1 MNANDKCIMIIA
13 AALCAGVAHFPL
25 FGDGG
30 YTCVYQNDFSTRT
43 SLSPVP
49 ASRWSEATYVA
60 DTDLFV
66 NYATKHGNANQYRSS
81 ANAQSQTNHV
91 QDSWLKVYDQSFTN
105 DASFRVLSNGGNQYA
120 AFIND
125 GTITNINFDHRTH
138 AIHPF
143 FNRIS
148 SGVLRMS
155 IDIAMPAHP
164 ANTTDNINL
173 FVGPLY
179 EMYMGGFWQSNTF
192 RYPGMFGANHIGNNF
207 QAYSFGGNGAGSNSY
222 DGAYEGSA
230 LAAGHWYRY
239 VVDFDFDARKLSG
252 TVYDMGTDVPTPAST
267 STQWCTLRQHSF
279 YANPSAELG
288 PVTGYIIRDVGSI
301 SGRGDNFDELLAP
314 RVDNVKCWWRASGTS
329 FTDADLFYEND
340 FSKCRIRTIVPNGTS
355 SCDYTPSTTA
365 KTLEWYGHYP
375 VNELSSAGLPGYQI
389 LPNNTGSGQ
398 QPIGL
403 DGWRRLNANGRQ
415 HASIIKSSVGAG
427 NWMIATTADSNDSN
441 RYSIFAHPLGQ
452 TISNGSVRLSV
463 DFRTPNKW
471 VHSNASCR
479 NIRIMLAPQSYYD
492 SYNDSQQTTLYAAR
506 VGMDGSSGVNDFKF
520 MRTGAN
526 ATVTT
531 AAGGKS
537 NHWYRAVMTVD
548 IDNKTYDT
556 LIFDLGENSVAYN
569 FPMPDAST
577 AVFSSSGEPLR
588 NAELPEISCFALMS
602 MGAGGEIGGTFNE
615 KGIIY
620 FDNIFAWR
628 KSASETT
635 WHQIYYNDFNTR
647 RYYNVPLTTC
657 TLTDKLN
664 RADGTDWWKSL
675 GDGMDQLVA
684 SGNGDNPF
692 AHRIER
698 RIPTWNNNHFDTS
711 HVFAAQPIGTNLT
724 KGVVKMW
731 ADVRPPCRWTQSGG
745 VAHVTF
751 GADGFYRGNMY
762 DRTFYERYFVRFGF
776 GCGSTTTTC
785 GLVNTVKFLISGP
798 SGNTLLSESANATHW
813 YRFKATTRID
823 RGTWDLEVF
832 DMGTAQPT
840 LETPTPSTSFVSRSD
855 LPYHTTMEAGEG
867 FSVVSLGDVFTYPD
881 DIWKAVPLDIPLF
894 DNIRVEHKAVSG
906 VTIIFR

>member
-1 MNANDKCIMIIA
+1 
-13 AALCAGVAHFPL
+13 
-25 FGDGG
+25 
-30 YTCVYQNDFSTRT
+30 
-43 SLSPVP
+43 
-49 ASRWSEATYVA
+49 
-60 DTDLFV
+60 
-66 NYATKHGNANQYRSS
+66 
-81 ANAQSQTNHV
+81 V

-105 DASFRVLSNGGNQYA
+105 DASFRVLSSGGNQYA

-125 GTITNINFDHRTH
+125 GTIRNITFDHRTH

-164 ANTTDNINL
+164 TNTTDNINL

-192 RYPGMFGANHIGNNF
+192 RYPGMFGPNHFGNNF
-207 QAYSFGGNGAGSNSY
+207 QAYSFGGNGGGGSTY
-222 DGAYEGSA
+222 EGAYEGSA
-230 LAAGHWYRY
+230 LTAGHWYRY

-252 TVYDMGTDVPTPAST
+252 SVYDMGTDVPTPAST
-267 STQWCTLRQHSF
+267 GTQWCTLRQHPF

-288 PVTGYIIRDVGSI
+288 PVTGYIIRDVGSV
-301 SGRGDNFDELLAP
+301 SGRGDNFDESLAP
-314 RVDNVKCWWRASGTS
+314 RVDNVRCWWRASGTS

-355 SCDYTPSTTA
+355 SCDYTPTTTA
-365 KTLEWYGHYP
+365 KTLEWYGLYP
-375 VNELSSAGLPGYQI
+375 VNEISSLPGYQLI
-389 LPNNTGSGQ
+389 PDSTTPFAKTI

-403 DGWRRLNANGRQ
+403 DGWRRLNSNGLL
-415 HASIIKSSVGAG
+415 HSSVIKSTVGAG
-427 NWMIATTADSNDSN
+427 NWMIAAGCKSNESQN
-441 RYSIFAHPLGQ
+441 WGIAACPLGQ

-463 DFRTPNKW
+463 DFRTPDKW
-471 VHSNASCR
+471 YNNSASLR
-479 NIRIMLAPQSYYD
+479 NIRIMLAPQAYYD
-492 SYNDSQQTTLYAAR
+492 SFDDDIQTTAYAAR
-506 VGMDGSSGVNDFKF
+506 IGMDGSSGVNDFKF

-531 AAGGKS
+531 VAGGKS

-569 FPMPDAST
+569 FPTPDAST

-588 NAELPEISCFALMS
+588 NAELPEISCFAFMT
-602 MGAGGEIGGTFNE
+602 MGTGGSLGGTVNE
-615 KGIIY
+615 KGLVY
-620 FDNIFAWR
+620 YDNIFAWR
-628 KSASETT
+628 KNANETT
-635 WHQIYYNDFNTR
+635 WSQIYYNDLNTR

-657 TLTDKLN
+657 TLSDKLN
-664 RADGTDWWKSL
+664 RVDGTDWWKSL

-684 SGNGDNPF
+684 NGNGVNPF
-692 AHRIER
+692 AHKIER
-698 RIPTWNNNHFDTS
+698 KIPSWSSGGKRFDTS
-711 HVFAAQPIGTNLT
+711 YVFAAQPIGTNLT

-731 ADVRPPCRWTQSGG
+731 ADIRPPCRWTQSSGA
-745 VAHVTF
+745 AHVTF

-762 DRTFYERYFVRFGF
+762 DRTFIERYFVRFGF
-776 GCGSTTTTC
+776 GCGSSTTTC
-785 GLVNTVKFLISGP
+785 GLINTVKFLISGP
-798 SGNTLLSESANATHW
+798 SGNTVLSETANATHW

-840 LETPTPSTSFVSRSD
+840 METPTPSTAVVSRSD

-867 FSVVSLGDVFTYPD
+867 FSTVSLGDVNTYPD
-881 DIWKAVPLDIPLF
+881 DIWKAVPLDVPLF
-894 DNIRVEHKAVSG
+894 DNIRIEHKAVSG

>member
-1 MNANDKCIMIIA
+1 M
-13 AALCAGVAHFPL
+13 
-25 FGDGG
+25 
-30 YTCVYQNDFSTRT
+30 
-43 SLSPVP
+43 P
-49 ASRWSEATYVA
+49 ASRWSTTTYKP
-60 DTDLFV
+60 DTTLYYNFTQT
-66 NYATKHGNANQYRSS
+66 YGNGTSYMGDISRTSH
-81 ANAQSQTNHV
+81 AQDGWQ
-91 QDSWLKVYDQSFTN
+91 KVYDQSFAN
-105 DASFRVLSNGGNQYA
+105 EADFVVLSSGGNQYA

-125 GTITNINFDHRTH
+125 GVITDINLDHRTH

-192 RYPGMFGANHIGNNF
+192 RYPGMFGANHSGDNF
-207 QAYSFGGNGAGSNSY
+207 RAYSFGGNGAGSSTY
-222 DGAYEGSA
+222 DGTSEGSD
-230 LAAGHWYRY
+230 LTAGHWYRY

-252 TVYDMGTDVPTPAST
+252 VVYDMGTDVPTPAST
-267 STQWCTLRQHSF
+267 GTQWCTLRQHPF

-288 PVTGYIIRDVGSI
+288 PVTGYIIRDVGSV
-301 SGRGDNFDELLAP
+301 SGRGDNFDESLAP
-314 RVDNVKCWWRASGTS
+314 RVDNVRCWWRASGTS

-340 FSKCRIRTIVPNGTS
+340 FSKCRIRTIVPDGTS

-365 KTLEWYGHYP
+365 KTFEWHSHYP

-389 LPNNTGSGQ
+389 IPNNTGSGQQ

-403 DGWRRLNANGRQ
+403 DGWRRLNGGGRQ
-415 HASIIKSSVGAG
+415 HASIIKSSVGSG
-427 NWMIATTADSNDSN
+427 NYMLATTADSNDDN
-441 RYSIFAHPLGQ
+441 RLSIFAHPLGQ
-452 TISNGSVRLSV
+452 TIRNGSVRLSV

-471 VHSNASCR
+471 VHSNAACR
-479 NIRIMLAPQSYYD
+479 NIRIMLAPQAYYD
-492 SYNDSQQTTLYAAR
+492 SYNDDQQATLYAAR
-506 VGMDGSSGVNDFKF
+506 VGMVGTASVNDFKF

-526 ATVTT
+526 ATAITE
-531 AAGGKS
+531 AGGKP
-537 NHWYRAVMTVD
+537 NHWYRAVLTVD

-577 AVFSSSGEPLR
+577 AVFSSSSEPLR
-588 NAELPEISCFALMS
+588 NAQLTEISCFALMT

-615 KGIIY
+615 KGIVY
-620 FDNIFAWR
+620 YDNIFAWR
-628 KSASETT
+628 KAAGGTDWS
-635 WHQIYYNDFNTR
+635 QIYYNDFNTR
-647 RYYNVPLTTC
+647 RRYNVPLTTC

-664 RADGTDWWKSL
+664 RTDGTDWWKPL
-675 GDGMDQLVA
+675 GDGRDQLIA
-684 SGNGDNPF
+684 NGNGDNPF

-698 RIPTWNNNHFDTS
+698 SIPTWNSGSKRFDTS
-711 HVFAAQPIGTNLT
+711 CVFAAQPIGTNLK

-731 ADVRPPCRWTQSGG
+731 ADIRPPCRWTQSSG

-751 GADGFYRGNMY
+751 GSDGFYRGNMY
-762 DRTFYERYFVRFGF
+762 DSTFFERYFVRFGF
-776 GCGSTTTTC
+776 GCGSSTTTC
-785 GLVNTVKFLISGP
+785 GLINTVKFLIAGP
-798 SGNTLLSESANATHW
+798 SGNTVLSETANATHW

-840 LETPTPSTSFVSRSD
+840 LETPTPSTAVVSRSD

-867 FSVVSLGDVFTYPD
+867 FSTVSLGDMATYPD
-881 DIWKAVPLDIPLF
+881 DIWKAMPLDIPLF
-894 DNIRVEHKAVSG
+894 DNIRVEYKAVSG
-906 VTIIFR
+906 VTIIVR